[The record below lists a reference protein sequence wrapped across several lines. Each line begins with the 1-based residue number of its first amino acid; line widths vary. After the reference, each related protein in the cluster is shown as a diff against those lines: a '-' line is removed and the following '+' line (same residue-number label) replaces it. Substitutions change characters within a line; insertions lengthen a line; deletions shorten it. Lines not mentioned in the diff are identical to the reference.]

1 MKCTSCDARGDL
13 VPAMFLTHIVRDG
26 VHDLHTV
33 LCGYCMQDLMQTDL
47 AIAATRGEIR
57 SLSII
62 RRIDA

>member
-1 MKCTSCDARGDL
+1 MKCTSCDVRGDL
-13 VPAMFLTHIVRDG
+13 VPGVFMTHIVRDG
-26 VHDLHTV
+26 EEDLHTA